1 MIYAGHR
8 KIQPLYNDLGWF
20 TFGTTPREIQIT

>member
-8 KIQPLYNDLGWF
+8 KIQPLYNDLGWV